1 MITLK
6 KLFIK
11 NFKAFQEEQTIPLE
25 RITLIFGKNSAGK
38 STILHAVALLRQ
50 LLQTGG
56 KMDMAQLLLANKQLN
71 VGSLDEVRFDHDP
84 DNCPTLSVECLVDTS
99 FGSLV
104 PDNVLGSPS
113 ILNNDD
119 DDFTDIEDDGEGW
132 SNEEYYSPEPEFV
145 DFTDEDGHHYSSEH
159 ILAPKRSILPRTD
172 LPITPSNQQEDPW
185 SSLEK
190 PQDGGWPDSLDKAPD
205 RPFCHLTKLQE
216 GDSIRATW
224 KLHKDFHILQIDLN
238 NETIAIYE
246 GLGLEEFGN
255 NQNESRLPTKQTLF
269 LAHPLVK
276 RTREL
281 LYRCAIRNGNKERE
295 ERSTEDKVRSRNQ
308 FYWFFDKWF
317 ESHLKNFRLT
327 PYEYLYSGQEQM
339 RVNFHLE
346 SFNDADFPED
356 FQTACRDTYIADL
369 DPDERSGTRYDAVRE
384 EVTKLFNAVAP
395 DYLGWMVSNLHF
407 EILKAVERCLGTDY
421 IPAHRPP
428 PRDVTRTRISEW
440 ITQGASTRSWIQLF
454 DEKVLYRFNAWL
466 DYLGVEFTA
475 VCRKLEIHDP
485 DAPRNPIAYDPQIVF
500 AKPGRNLRSSHAD
513 LGYGVG
519 QLVPILV
526 AGSSPEARGIK
537 IVEQPEAQV
546 HPGLQAKMGDFF
558 IGQSSNWLIETHS
571 EHLILRLLRRI
582 RETHAAPH
590 VPSKRKEDPWDWVQP
605 ENQASEV
612 GILTEVPGAL
622 RLNAN
627 EISVVYIE
635 SGKMDL
641 KQSHFQQLK
650 MADFQNHGP
659 AVFLRSSLRNS
670 HKCHDLLW
678 FSRCACSGG
687 MS

>member
-50 LLQTGG
+50 ILQTGG
-56 KMDMAQLLLANKQLN
+56 KIDMAQLLLANKQLN
-71 VGSLDEVRFDHDP
+71 LGSLDEVRFDHDP
-84 DNCPTLSVECLVDTS
+84 DNCPTLSVECLVNTP

-113 ILNNDD
+113 IFNDD
-119 DDFTDIEDDGEGW
+119 DVEFTDIEDDGEGP
-132 SNEEYYSPEPEFV
+132 SDEEYYSSEPEFV

-159 ILAPKRSILPRTD
+159 SPAPTRSIFQKTD
-172 LPITPSNQQEDPW
+172 LPIAPSIQPEDPW
-185 SSLEK
+185 VSL
-190 PQDGGWPDSLDKAPD
+190 QMLQGGASPESLDKDPD
-205 RPFCHLTKLQE
+205 GLCRHLPKLQD
-216 GDSIRATW
+216 GDSLRVTW
-224 KLHKDFHILQIDLN
+224 KLHNDSHILQIDLN

-246 GLGLEEFGN
+246 GLGLEGFENSPNPSGVA
-255 NQNESRLPTKQTLF
+255 PAQTIF

-281 LYRCAIRNGNKERE
+281 LYRCAIRQGNKKND

-308 FYWFFDKWF
+308 FFWFFDEWF
-317 ESHLKNFRLT
+317 KTHLKNFRLT

-339 RVNFHLE
+339 RVNIDLE
-346 SFNDADFPED
+346 SFHDATFPKD
-356 FQTACRDTYIADL
+356 LHTACRDTYIADL
-369 DPDERSGTRYDAVRE
+369 GPLERSGTRYDAVHE

-395 DYLGWMVSNLHF
+395 DYLGWMASNLHF
-407 EILKAVERCLGTDY
+407 EILKAVGSCLGTDY
-421 IPAHRPP
+421 IPAHRPPP

-440 ITQGASTRSWIQLF
+440 ITQGASTLSWIQLF
-454 DEKVLYRFNAWL
+454 DDKVLCRFNAWL
-466 DYLGVEFTA
+466 DYMGVGFTA

-519 QLVPILV
+519 QLVPIFV
-526 AGSSPEARGIK
+526 AGSSSGSQGIK
-537 IVEQPEAQV
+537 VVEQPEAQV
-546 HPGLQAKMGDFF
+546 HPGLQAQMGDFF

-571 EHLILRLLRRI
+571 EHLILRILRRI
-582 RETHAAPH
+582 RETHVLLPE
-590 VPSKRKEDPWDWVQP
+590 PSKREDDLWNSVEP
-605 ENQASEV
+605 ENQATEPKM
-612 GILTEVPGAL
+612 LTEVPGAL
-622 RLNAN
+622 RLHAS

-635 SGKMDL
+635 SGDNGSEAIML
-641 KQSHFQQLK
+641 
-650 MADFQNHGP
+650 P
-659 AVFLRSSLRNS
+659 AT
-670 HKCHDLLW
+670 KDGG
-678 FSRCACSGG
+678 FSKPWPGG
-687 MS
+687 FFEEQFKEL